1 MYIVAIDF
9 SLNSPGIVI
18 LTPNKGVKF
27 ISYIKENIGTKA
39 ETRMQEELA
48 QVSGMDLVVQP
59 AFKTSKEFS
68 DKEILKIKRFVTMT
82 ESMITLIKKHVKAE
96 DHVIFA
102 FEGVSYGSG
111 GGGTNNLIDL
121 AAAAAIFKYRLT
133 KDFINVNNNILTVA
147 PTTIKKHAGN
157 GKLKKRELWDI
168 FCENQLEDSA
178 LIKNGVWAF
187 AKGLEVGAKVPKPF
201 DDLVD
206 AYFLASYLQSI
217 LLP

>member
-1 MYIVAIDF
+1 MHIVAVDF

-18 LTPNKGVKF
+18 ITPKKEIKF
-27 ISYIKENIGTKA
+27 ISYIKAGIGTKA
-39 ETRMQEELA
+39 ETKMQEELA
-48 QVSGMDLVVQP
+48 LLKDATLKFQP
-59 AFKTSKEFS
+59 EFKTSKDFS

-82 ESMITLIKKHVKAE
+82 NDMIALIKTHVKSE
-96 DHVIFA
+96 DQILFA

-133 KDFINVNNNILTVA
+133 TDFINVNNNILTVA

-168 FCENQLEDSA
+168 FCEKQLEDSS
-178 LIKNGVWAF
+178 LNENDVWAF
-187 AKGLEVGAKVPKPF
+187 ANNLEVGAKVPKPF

-206 AYFLASYLQSI
+206 AYFLAQYLLSI
-217 LLP
+217 QPS

>member
-1 MYIVAIDF
+1 MHIVAIDF

-18 LTPNKGVKF
+18 ITPKKEIKF
-27 ISYIKENIGTKA
+27 ISYIKEGIGTKA
-39 ETRMQEELA
+39 ETKMQEELA
-48 QVSGMDLVVQP
+48 LSKDITLKLQP

-82 ESMITLIKKHVKAE
+82 EDMIAMIKKHVKSE

-133 KDFINVNNNILTVA
+133 RDFINVNNNILTVA

-168 FCENQLEDSA
+168 FCENQLGDSS
-178 LIKNGVWAF
+178 LLKNDVWAF
-187 AKGLEVGAKVPKPF
+187 AKKLEVGAKVPKPF